1 MRIALVWFRRD
12 LRLADNAALRA
23 ALDAYDRIVPV
34 YIHAPAEEA
43 PWQAGAASRWW
54 LHHALYAFDADIR
67 KRGARLHVR
76 RGGTLR
82 TLRALIRETG
92 AVAVFWNRLYE
103 PALVVRDAKI
113 RQSLRADGIEAQS
126 FGGALM
132 FEPWDIATA
141 DGRPYKVFTP
151 FWRKARTRLE
161 VRPPTRAP
169 RTVATVRMRS
179 GLSIDALRLLPKIA
193 WDAGLRRA
201 WKPGEA
207 GARRALRRF
216 LADAVDDYPRR
227 RDFPGEQGTSRLS
240 PHLHFGEISP
250 MQIAWSLD
258 EVARTKKSAK
268 RRKGSEA
275 YLRELGWREFS
286 NHLLYHFPESAGANL
301 NPKFDRFEWA
311 REAPGKLR
319 SWQRGKT
326 GIPIVDAGM
335 RELWATGWMHNRVRM
350 LVASFLTKNLR
361 QHWLVGARWFWET
374 LIDADLANN
383 TQGWQWTAGTGA
395 DAAPYFRI
403 FNPVVQGERFD
414 PRGDYV
420 RRWVPELEGYA
431 GASIHRPWADAKF
444 ARSAYPRP
452 IVDLAASRDAALTAY
467 RACK

>member
-1 MRIALVWFRRD
+1 MSIALVWFRRD

-43 PWQAGAASRWW
+43 PWQPGAASRWW
-54 LHHALYAFDADIR
+54 LHHALHALDADIR

-169 RTVATVRMRS
+169 RTVATVRMRG

-227 RDFPGEQGTSRLS
+227 RDFPGERGTSRLS

-258 EVARTKKSAK
+258 EVARAKKSAK

-286 NHLLYHFPESAGANL
+286 HHLLYHFPESAGANL

-311 REAPGKLR
+311 REAPGEAR
-319 SWQRGKT
+319 A
-326 GIPIVDAGM
+326 AGS
-335 RELWATGWMHNRVRM
+335 A
-350 LVASFLTKNLR
+350 
-361 QHWLVGARWFWET
+361 AR
-374 LIDADLANN
+374 
-383 TQGWQWTAGTGA
+383 
-395 DAAPYFRI
+395 P
-403 FNPVVQGERFD
+403 
-414 PRGDYV
+414 
-420 RRWVPELEGYA
+420 
-431 GASIHRPWADAKF
+431 
-444 ARSAYPRP
+444 
-452 IVDLAASRDAALTAY
+452 ASRSSTPACASSGRPAGCTTAC
-467 RACK
+467 ACWSPRS